1 MKNFDN
7 LKLPELL
14 EEIVRMRAETEAIK
28 KQGNEAHIQRLA
40 EIDAIRKEA
49 ELIRKETEA
58 VEKRGKE
65 ELLALENK
73 GKEELLALK
82 KETEAL
88 EKRGKEELLA
98 LKKETEALEKR
109 GKEEL
114 LTLKKESE
122 ALEKRGKEE
131 LLTLK
136 KESEKADRQL
146 KSTMDRLGFN
156 VGKGV
161 ETMFC
166 NSIENNPKLH
176 NIHFDFVNSHVKL
189 FNESGAT
196 AAEIDLV
203 LVNKNSVGLLETK
216 HRFRPEDL
224 EKFLNHSYPMFKKY
238 GGSMQRTNTY
248 LFIAALSYD
257 DEVIALAKTKG
268 VGVLYLKN
276 DFVEVEG
283 NLISY

>member
-122 ALEKRGKEE
+122 
-131 LLTLK
+131 
-136 KESEKADRQL
+136 KADRQL

-196 AAEIDLV
+196 AAEIDMV

-224 EKFLNHSYPMFKKY
+224 EKFLNHSHPMFKKY

>member
-49 ELIRKETEA
+49 ELIRKETDMIRKETDMIRKEAEA
-58 VEKRGKE
+58 V
-65 ELLALENK
+65 
-73 GKEELLALK
+73 
-82 KETEAL
+82 
-88 EKRGKEELLA
+88 
-98 LKKETEALEKR
+98 
-109 GKEEL
+109 
-114 LTLKKESE
+114 
-122 ALEKRGKEE
+122 EKRGKEE

-146 KSTMDRLGFN
+146 RSTMDRLGFN

-166 NSIENNPKLH
+166 NSIENNPTLN
-176 NIHFDFVNSHVKL
+176 NINFDFVNSHVKL

-196 AAEIDLV
+196 AAEIDMV

-224 EKFLNHSYPMFKKY
+224 EKFLNHSHPMFKKY